1 MGDQNEEGKVVR
13 RSKSRHENKNQ
24 MASITG
30 HIENDHRRLERQL
43 STASPALV
51 QPVLEAQGQLNRL
64 KDPMNNIF
72 PSNSLLDQTD
82 KEEDRRLTEHSV
94 PDRVDESTR
103 LEGVRTGVTPLV
115 KLPRE
120 GLVDNFSPIPAYS
133 QVDRKKASETAE
145 GKGRVEKRE
154 RGRGGEKA
162 KIESFIDRRDPVLM

>member
-1 MGDQNEEGKVVR
+1 M
-13 RSKSRHENKNQ
+13 
-24 MASITG
+24 
-30 HIENDHRRLERQL
+30 
-43 STASPALV
+43 
-51 QPVLEAQGQLNRL
+51 
-64 KDPMNNIF
+64 
-72 PSNSLLDQTD
+72 
-82 KEEDRRLTEHSV
+82 
-94 PDRVDESTR
+94 
-103 LEGVRTGVTPLV
+103 

>member
-64 KDPMNNIF
+64 KDQMNNIF
-72 PSNSLLDQTD
+72 ASQLPAG
-82 KEEDRRLTEHSV
+82 
-94 PDRVDESTR
+94 PDR
-103 LEGVRTGVTPLV
+103 
-115 KLPRE
+115 
-120 GLVDNFSPIPAYS
+120 
-133 QVDRKKASETAE
+133 Q
-145 GKGRVEKRE
+145 
-154 RGRGGEKA
+154 RGRQEV
-162 KIESFIDRRDPVLM
+162 D